1 MYHLTELPSF
11 VSGKY
16 VVMFDPQGIYLP
28 KVSAANPGKRIDF
41 IRCSAI
47 SQYRDQFLPYCA
59 FDCDMESSFDGT
71 LFRLPLRN
79 ADQAARS
86 KISRQAYTEEDI
98 SSMFAELYEEGV
110 LTLLFLKSVLCIEMF
125 VWNDGE
131 AEPQKL
137 YSFSV
142 RSASSDII
150 WHRQML
156 LRLSKSTTST
166 QSEVDS
172 FSLDFLS
179 QATTGTQIE
188 ERIDSFF
195 IVQTMASATSRI
207 SSFAATASKEYDI
220 HLLPWASLAVCT
232 SDDSSKV
239 TSVISNFLSYFVQ
252 SLCHPHTCTCTPLFP
267 YPHVYVHQLA
277 PKYSLFMDDFLN
289 FLIIWNFSFLQ
300 ENKLTE

>member
-28 KVSAANPGKRIDF
+28 KVSASNPGKRIDF
-41 IRCSAI
+41 IRSSAF

-59 FDCDMESSFDGT
+59 FDCDMESSFAGT
-71 LFRLPLRN
+71 LFRFPLRN

-86 KISRQAYTEEDI
+86 KISRQAYSEEDI

-131 AEPQKL
+131 TEPKKL
-137 YSFSV
+137 YSFSL
-142 RSASSDII
+142 RSANSDII

-172 FSLDFLS
+172 FSLEFLS
-179 QATTGTQIE
+179 QVMTGTQIE

-207 SSFAATASKEYDI
+207 GSFAATASKEYDI

-232 SDDSSKV
+232 SDDSSNV
-239 TSVISNFLSYFVQ
+239 TSVISKFLLFCAI
-252 SLCHPHTCTCTPLFP
+252 SLSHLHPH
-267 YPHVYVHQLA
+267 Q
-277 PKYSLFMDDFLN
+277 
-289 FLIIWNFSFLQ
+289 FLIQFH
-300 ENKLTE
+300 